1 MRFSIGN
8 KKVFMQSLNE
18 YYNSN
23 NSSDIMNISIDSRHI
38 SKKDIFVAIKGNKTN
53 GHLYIDNA
61 ISDGASIIMCE
72 EKNCTDSRCLCS
84 DSNYIALQE
93 IAASYRKKIN
103 IPIIGITGSN
113 GKTTTKE
120 LLRHILS
127 EKIKVIS
134 NEGNYNSTLSVPL
147 SLFSLNDN
155 YNISI
160 IEMGASKPGEI
171 ETICNFS
178 KPNMGL
184 ITNISNSHI
193 SSYKNIEEISDTKS
207 KLFDL
212 LPSDGYAFKNIDDP
226 FISKMKTKAKIVSYG
241 FNKNADFAGNYDGEK
256 LYIDGLEIKIP
267 YNNKEF
273 AINSIA
279 CYTIAKSLDLGPKFI
294 CDKIETF
301 AAPIGRKQIIKHNKI
316 TIINHITAYNIHF
329 IQLN

>member
-241 FNKNADFAGNYDGEK
+241 FNKNADFTMLEGDTLETIKKIPSRKVKLIITSPPYNIGKDSDLDLSDNEYWKMLQCVFPKICHKTWALLEGYLEK
-256 LYIDGLEIKIP
+256 YIKI
-267 YNNKEF
+267 
-273 AINSIA
+273 
-279 CYTIAKSLDLGPKFI
+279 
-294 CDKIETF
+294 
-301 AAPIGRKQIIKHNKI
+301 
-316 TIINHITAYNIHF
+316 
-329 IQLN
+329 